1 MQQGGN
7 IIAKNGIYAVVA
19 KLYGMAVPIIV
30 LPFVLRT
37 LGVESYGKVSY
48 VQSVVAYFILL
59 STLGIQNYAFRECST
74 IRDNKKQLAQKVSQ
88 IFTISVI
95 LTVIS
100 TVAFLFYILLVQ
112 DARDEY
118 QLNLIYSLS
127 IVGGSLMMDWL
138 YNSLER
144 FDLVSIRDIIAK
156 TVYLVLCFIFI
167 HRSEDYV
174 IYAFFVVLSQPIIP
188 MVINF
193 ISIRKGLFGFVPK
206 LMFNNNLHDGFVAVL
221 YLGLMTLGSKL
232 FSSTDT
238 ILVKWLTCGNTDE
251 AVGLYNSG
259 ILIPLV
265 IEQLLFVVASVGSP
279 RLFMYI
285 AKGDEES
292 AADITNKMSNIMYFL
307 VVPAVL
313 TCIFF
318 PEEILTLLGGKEY
331 LKAAHILQ
339 IYSLLLF
346 LVVGITL
353 AGTRTYIARKKEK
366 KLFTILM
373 CMALVNIILD
383 YMFIG
388 LWDIVGAAIAT
399 VVSNILL
406 MTIEL
411 SLEKSWHFVF
421 TRDKIV
427 YLGGAILIAVI
438 FMFSKEYLPVQ
449 NIQVLFISLPISAL
463 LYALYLRL
471 VREDT
476 IMMSLTVINNY
487 LNNRK
492 K

>member
-48 VQSVVAYFILL
+48 VQSVVAYFVLL

-88 IFTISVI
+88 IFTISII

-100 TVAFLFYILLVQ
+100 TLAFLFYIFIVQ
-112 DARDEY
+112 DARNEY

-127 IVGGSLMMDWL
+127 IIGGSLMMDWL

-167 HRSEDYV
+167 HRSEDYL

-193 ISIRKGLFGFVPK
+193 ISIRKGFWGFVPK
-206 LMFNNNLHDGFVAVL
+206 INICNLHEGFIAVI

-238 ILVKWLTCGNTDE
+238 IIVKWLASGNSDE

-259 ILIPLV
+259 ILLPLV
-265 IEQLLFVVASVGSP
+265 IEQLLFVIASVGSP

-285 AKGDEES
+285 AKGDEKS
-292 AADITNKMSNIMYFL
+292 AVDITNKMSNIMYFI

-318 PEEILTLLGGKEY
+318 PEELLTLLGGKDY
-331 LKAAHILQ
+331 LKAAQILQ
-339 IYSLLLF
+339 IYSLLLI

-366 KLFTILM
+366 KLFIILM
-373 CMALVNIILD
+373 CMAFVNIILD
-383 YMFIG
+383 YVFIG
-388 LWDIVGAAIAT
+388 LWNIVGAAIAT
-399 VVSNILL
+399 VVSNIFL
-406 MTIEL
+406 MIIEL

-438 FMFSKEYLPVQ
+438 FILSKKYLPVQ
-449 NIQVLFISLPISAL
+449 NIQVLFLSLPLSAL
-463 LYALYLRL
+463 FYVFYLRL
-471 VREDT
+471 FREDT
-476 IMMSLTVINNY
+476 IMMSLTVLNNY
-487 LNNRK
+487 LNSRK
-492 K
+492 R